1 MAVEKLNAFGVNNYK
16 QLNFKGDTNPAPEQ
30 PKVEDKKLSEAAKWM
45 IGATAVAASTIA
57 GIAIYR
63 HFNPSAAKKAIQE
76 GTEAVQNKAE
86 EAVETLQQKADE
98 VSEKAIEKGKEIYA
112 KIDKELH
119 APTKLDAE
127 TLENNL
133 APKTNKKVWD
143 SADMKSYYTDLEE
156 VSEKNIERGKEVYAR
171 VDKELHTPTKL
182 DAETLENN
190 LAPKTNKKVW
200 DNADMKS
207 YYANLEEVSGKLS
220 KIKDDL
226 DGLKDAGKNEVAGL
240 FERVKNGEE
249 LSVEELNKFA
259 DDFQLRMNNKKA
271 EIRAK
276 SGLDEEKLLDENLS
290 YKYNDMLSSLN
301 GSVDKLSIS
310 VKKGLPE
317 IIEAKKKGI
326 DKTPEAVAKFEEM
339 LNKAVEFD
347 NLGNKEEALKIL
359 KELQKHNI
367 SKQADDYAYYLAA
380 FDERNICTGRGLQ
393 DQDMMLNVGKYRD
406 LSKKA
411 DDLVEQFKKLVQ
423 KDETYVDA
431 LKSKNSTA
439 IKEAEAAI
447 NPLQTAENSIKPA
460 VSTEAQKQQDDLLTM
475 AAVDNLYSSALHTEM
490 PSGKISEV
498 VDDVT
503 DNITG
508 KLTGLDDKFDDMLA
522 HNPFDNSLDD
532 MMTHNSFD
540 NGFDN
545 MTSHYDDGIDIS
557 VDNFDDFGGF

>member
-76 GTEAVQNKAE
+76 GAEAVQNKAE

-119 APTKLDAE
+119 A
-127 TLENNL
+127 
-133 APKTNKKVWD
+133 
-143 SADMKSYYTDLEE
+143 
-156 VSEKNIERGKEVYAR
+156 
-171 VDKELHTPTKL
+171 PTKL

-339 LNKAVEFD
+339 LNKAIEFD

-359 KELQKHNI
+359 KELQKNNI

-508 KLTGLDDKFDDMLA
+508 KLTGLDDKFDDIMPHNSFDNGLDYMLV

-532 MMTHNSFD
+532 MMIHNSFD